1 MPKEKKPIPPLN
13 IVVPAVLDWDW
24 HTPDEI
30 VAELLEQQ
38 AQFGINRFMLAFPSK
53 GYRSADFPAMEYV
66 EQYARNFKEV
76 RERVAPLGIQCG
88 WWFCGTVKLG
98 HGEGFTRVVNKNGE
112 EVFYSTCPLDAA
124 FRQRIYD
131 YVVTFVKIAHPDFLF
146 LEDDF
151 SMHASAGVYG
161 CFCQHHLEAF
171 TRQTG
176 RKYSREELVAIFDQK
191 TDEPLALLRQW
202 RELMKESLLL
212 LATDIRRAVD
222 AVDPAIPI
230 GAMESSNSDM
240 DGNCAYAV
248 AKALAG
254 DRHTPHSRL
263 YGAMYNGVRVQEI
276 PKQLF
281 HPIYTRQHITEDF
294 TYYFESDCFP
304 HTRFFTSGKEMQAM
318 LATVYAAG
326 FDGSTLQTQ
335 QCLDDANEDKAF
347 GAAFAKERPRHE
359 ALHQVAKRC
368 ELKGVEI
375 TFDPFYNTLSTKN
388 KLPDWAQAAGLMG
401 IPYTTLPA
409 EVAMWDD
416 RPATHYSHQQVMTYL
431 SKTLFLD
438 GDAAKALCQRGYGE
452 YLGVEI
458 GEDVATAPFKYD
470 CCAREIICD
479 GYAPESRG
487 RNMAIPHLYSAGHS
501 GKLLR
506 MTVTDAKTEVLAEAY
521 TFRRELVCPSMTRF
535 RNALGGTVIVMG
547 MTLEKN
553 FSQSLFNYRRQ
564 KLLQQMILEATD
576 ELVLVKNAPRLFAL
590 MNEPLEEARG
600 DMIGLLTLINLS
612 SDENGEPP
620 LLHLPKAWRGCE
632 EILAMDEHGAWRPA
646 AFTATEDGICLL
658 EKTDYLHPVH
668 LLFR

>member
-1 MPKEKKPIPPLN
+1 MSNEKKQIRPLN

-30 VAELLEQQ
+30 VAELSEQQ
-38 AQFGINRFMLAFPSK
+38 AAFGINRFILAFPSK
-53 GYRSADFPAMEYV
+53 GYRSAEFPTMEYV
-66 EQYARNFKEV
+66 ERYARNFKKV
-76 RERVAPLGIQCG
+76 RERVAPLGIECG
-88 WWFCGTVKLG
+88 WWFCGSIKLG
-98 HGEGFTRVVNKNGE
+98 HGEGFTRVVTQHGE
-112 EVFYSTCPLDAA
+112 EVFYSTCPLDTA
-124 FRQRIYD
+124 FRQRLCD
-131 YVVTFVKIAHPDFLF
+131 YVMTFVEIARPAFLF
-146 LEDDF
+146 MEDDF
-151 SMHASAGVYG
+151 SMHASAAGYG
-161 CFCQHHLEAF
+161 CFCEHHLEAF
-171 TRQTG
+171 ARKTG
-176 RKYSREELVAIFDQK
+176 RKYTREELVGLLAQR
-191 TDEPLALLRQW
+191 TDESLALLREW
-202 RELMKESLLL
+202 RELMKESLVL

-222 AVDPAIPI
+222 AVDPDIPI
-230 GAMESSNSDM
+230 GAMESSCSDQ

-254 DRHTPHSRL
+254 DRHTPYSRL
-263 YGAMYNGVRVQEI
+263 CGAMYNGVRVPEI

-281 HPIYTRQHITEDF
+281 HPIYTKQHITEDF
-294 TYYFESDCFP
+294 DYFFEGDCFP

-318 LATVYAAG
+318 LAAVYAAG
-326 FDGSTLQTQ
+326 FDGTTLQTQ

-359 ALHQVAKRC
+359 ALHQVAKWC

-375 TFDPFYNTLSTKN
+375 TFDPFYNTLSAKN
-388 KLPDWAQAAGLMG
+388 KLPDWAQTAGLMG

-409 EVAMWDD
+409 DVAMWDD
-416 RPATHYSHQQVMTYL
+416 RPATYYPHERVLEYL

-438 GDAAKALCQRGYGE
+438 GDAAKALCRRGYGE

-479 GYAPESRG
+479 GYAPTSRG

-506 MTVTDAKTEVLAEAY
+506 MTVTDAKTEVLTEAY
-521 TFRRELVCPSMTRF
+521 TFQRELICPAMTRF
-535 RNALGGTVIVMG
+535 RNKLGGTVVVMG

-564 KLLQQMILEATD
+564 KLLQQMICDAAD
-576 ELVLVKNAPRLFAL
+576 EFVLVKDAPRVFAL
-590 MNEPLEEARG
+590 MNEPKDEARAE
-600 DMIGLLTLINLS
+600 MLGLLTLINLAGDGAEFLS
-612 SDENGEPP
+612 
-620 LLHLPKAWRGCE
+620 LHLPPKWRKYR
-632 EILAMDEHGAWRPA
+632 EILSMDATGAWCPA
-646 AFTATEDGICLL
+646 AFEATEDGILL
-658 EKTDYLHPVH
+658 TEGTDYLHPVH